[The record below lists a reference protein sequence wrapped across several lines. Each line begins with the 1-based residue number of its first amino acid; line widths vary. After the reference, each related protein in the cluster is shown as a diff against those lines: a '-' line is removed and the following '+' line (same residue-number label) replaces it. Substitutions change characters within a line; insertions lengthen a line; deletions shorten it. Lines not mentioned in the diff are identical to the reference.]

1 MYIRLFTCDQFIGAC
16 YDEVKYI
23 NLHWQQ
29 VHRKMICRSIKEK
42 WRFQRKEQREESVSA
57 LDGMNITPITI
68 NRYLPVSRTNDADS
82 FSFHVRFEVA
92 TASVYI
98 WRLNRSEI
106 LKSRISEKEKS
117 GSWKSNAINACA
129 FVKFEN
135 VTTKIEVVIEREGK

>member
-1 MYIRLFTCDQFIGAC
+1 MYMRLFTCDQFIGAC

-57 LDGMNITPITI
+57 LDGMNIRPITI
-68 NRYLPVSRTNDADS
+68 NRYLPVTRTNDADS

-106 LKSRISEKEKS
+106 LKSRISEKKNPE
-117 GSWKSNAINACA
+117 
-129 FVKFEN
+129 VEN
-135 VTTKIEVVIEREGK
+135 LMQ